1 MMTEEI
7 KIHILHTGLVKV
19 DKALPFHGLYR
30 NPLAFTG
37 LFRSEKNQVTLPV
50 SSYLIEHPKGLL
62 LIDTGWNKQV
72 RTSNWK
78 ELGLQVQ
85 INTGYLPAGWAI
97 DERLKA
103 LGYTPEDLDYVLLSH
118 LHCDHVSGLKHVAHA
133 KKILVS
139 EPEWRVANRLPLVY
153 LPSEW
158 RGVNVQTYQYENT
171 GVGPTGETF
180 DVFGDG
186 SVLQVH
192 TAGHATGMSAT
203 LVRGSNGK
211 YVLLA
216 ADVGY
221 ANRSWEDML
230 TPGIC
235 TSRKAAITSLGWV
248 RDMAHDPNCIE
259 ALANHDTH
267 TDQHVITLPY

>member
-1 MMTEEI
+1 MMTAQI
-7 KIHILHTGLVKV
+7 KIHVLHTGLVKV
-19 DKALPFHGLYR
+19 DRVLPFHGLYR

-50 SSYLIEHPKGLL
+50 SSYLIEHPKGLV

-78 ELGLQVQ
+78 ELGPQVQ
-85 INTGYLPAGWAI
+85 INTGYLPTGWAV
-97 DERLKA
+97 DECLAA
-103 LGYTPEDLDYVLLSH
+103 LGYRPEDLDYVLLSH
-118 LHCDHVSGLKHVAHA
+118 LHCDHVSGLKHVAAA
-133 KKILVS
+133 KHILVS
-139 EPEWRVANRLPLVY
+139 AAEWQIANRLPLVY
-153 LPSEW
+153 LPHEW
-158 RGVNVQTYQYENT
+158 RGVDVQTYQYANT
-171 GVGPTGETF
+171 GIGPTGESY

-186 SVLQVH
+186 SLLQVR
-192 TAGHATGMSAT
+192 TAGHANGMSAT
-203 LVRGSNGK
+203 LVRGSDGK

-248 RDMAHDPNCIE
+248 REQAHNSNCIE
-259 ALANHDTH
+259 ALANHDTK
-267 TDQHVITLPY
+267 TDPHVITLPY

>member
-1 MMTEEI
+1 
-7 KIHILHTGLVKV
+7 
-19 DKALPFHGLYR
+19 
-30 NPLAFTG
+30 
-37 LFRSEKNQVTLPV
+37 
-50 SSYLIEHPKGLL
+50 
-62 LIDTGWNKQV
+62 
-72 RTSNWK
+72 
-78 ELGLQVQ
+78 
-85 INTGYLPAGWAI
+85 
-97 DERLKA
+97 
-103 LGYTPEDLDYVLLSH
+103 
-118 LHCDHVSGLKHVAHA
+118 
-133 KKILVS
+133 
-139 EPEWRVANRLPLVY
+139 
-153 LPSEW
+153 
-158 RGVNVQTYQYENT
+158 
-171 GVGPTGETF
+171 
-180 DVFGDG
+180 
-186 SVLQVH
+186 
-192 TAGHATGMSAT
+192 MSAT